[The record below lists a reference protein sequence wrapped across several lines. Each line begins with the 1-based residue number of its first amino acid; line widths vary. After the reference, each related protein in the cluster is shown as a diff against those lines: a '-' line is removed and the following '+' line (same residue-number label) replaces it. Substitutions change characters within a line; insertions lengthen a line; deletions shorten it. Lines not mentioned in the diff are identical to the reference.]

1 MPRHPLF
8 FIITHQ
14 LFHGSQIEANSTRE
28 EGATQPDMAELMQ
41 RMADLK
47 VRGTTTAAGYLVFS
61 VIDFIQHARINT
73 PTYEA
78 ATWRYRDLI
87 NRHNEAVRHEVV
99 MIKLP
104 RGDSTYQT
112 PSMTLRGLQMLLMLM
127 GNKVEPE
134 FLVIRKRTNP
144 DSVKQKEN
152 ESFCF

>member
-61 VIDFIQHARINT
+61 VIDFIQHARTDT
-73 PTYEA
+73 PTYGD
-78 ATWRYRDLI
+78 ATCFFRWLR
-87 NRHNEAVRHEVV
+87 NRHNESLRHDVIL
-99 MIKLP
+99 MKLP
-104 RGDSTYQT
+104 RGNSTYHT
-112 PSMTLRGLQMLLMLM
+112 PTMTLRGLQMLLRFL
-127 GNKVEPE
+127 GDKVEPQFHRAFQGIITQ
-134 FLVIRKRTNP
+134 FLSGNA
-144 DSVKQKEN
+144 
-152 ESFCF
+152 